1 VCVCFPS
8 PGGGVV
14 ERGMM
19 MREMMHVRRVKTLIA
34 TKCVFFGWSVAMI
47 LWFSLAGRITLKSVC
62 GAKLWYHRYLPCA
75 IEICRIWYYF
85 RVQGSRPVP
94 TYFHGTTTLQQQQL
108 KKLGIIIY
116 YLDKFNHNW
125 SLHTPRA
132 QGQTALQSE
141 PLERGL
147 LSFQDFHLGTY
158 GCAAIQLLFSN
169 IALSTRCGF
178 VLLRCVDSY
187 PLESTRL
194 PRGLDCK

>member
-1 VCVCFPS
+1 
-8 PGGGVV
+8 
-14 ERGMM
+14 
-19 MREMMHVRRVKTLIA
+19 MHKFVHACTN
-34 TKCVFFGWSVAMI
+34 
-47 LWFSLAGRITLKSVC
+47 
-62 GAKLWYHRYLPCA
+62 
-75 IEICRIWYYF
+75 
-85 RVQGSRPVP
+85 Q
-94 TYFHGTTTLQQQQL
+94 QQQQL

-169 IALSTRCGF
+169 IALSTRCG
-178 VLLRCVDSY
+178 VERLRCVDSY